1 MSSAPSVA
9 GSVSSSEWG
18 REYEDEDTW
27 YQFADVY
34 QSGMDTHLLPTAD
47 TAMSLRMAQYRRTGA
62 RRVDPPARP
71 SMKQRLQMCDVPARP
86 AETFDR
92 LSPVTS
98 GRGRPALWQL
108 KDIADDDDGDGQGN
122 APVHDGNVVHD
133 GNGGAARKR
142 WVAVRDGS
150 YSRDLV
156 KPEVHV
162 SGVAARGEENLHECG
177 VLCNTFPDV
186 AVHDGDC
193 DVSRGKII
201 RTESV
206 NMHVP
211 TVFPEAPTHVSHI
224 AVHAIED
231 DELRQRVRDDITNA
245 TGHRNTKQRD
255 LRTLDHSVPGVVDS
269 SHDVN
274 SLDLLTSS
282 TVVENQTS
290 HTTKLKGTVP
300 WEICEEFSG
309 LTDDASPF
317 HKTRASTD
325 QFTFLCLERKRTSHD
340 PFQPHVSC
348 VMYLCEDTTVHDSL
362 APPPGDTDSGD
373 SKVANGVVPQ
383 LLDTPS
389 SGATLWCKTSGVI
402 PEVRRTS
409 GVTPEVRRTS
419 GVTPEVRRA
428 PSLNLCEAKS
438 SPRGKPDVNDN
449 TTPAAPFSLP
459 RAATLPSLSSKL
471 SALVADDV
479 MAKNL
484 KKFPFFA
491 ATRRQK
497 SSEEDKPRPPPVETL
512 AVLLR
517 RGNSDCL
524 ASLNL
529 TWLERARHGGLGGA
543 TVWVGVVFGAAVGVL
558 FAVLV
563 KVLQAVVATGVFV
576 KQ

>member
-1 MSSAPSVA
+1 MA

-34 QSGMDTHLLPTAD
+34 QSGMDTHLLPTSD

-71 SMKQRLQMCDVPARP
+71 SMKQRLQMSDVPARP

-108 KDIADDDDGDGQGN
+108 KDIADDDGADGQGN
-122 APVHDGNVVHD
+122 APVHDGN
-133 GNGGAARKR
+133 GGAARKR
-142 WVAVRDGS
+142 CVAVRDGS
-150 YSRDLV
+150 YSRDIA
-156 KPEVHV
+156 KPEEHV
-162 SGVAARGEENLHECG
+162 PDVAARGEESLHECG
-177 VLCNTFPDV
+177 VLCDTFPDV
-186 AVHDGDC
+186 AMHNGDC
-193 DVSRGKII
+193 GVSRGEII

-206 NMHVP
+206 NMHVA
-211 TVFPEAPTHVSHI
+211 TVFPKAPTHASHI
-224 AVHAIED
+224 AVHVIEA
-231 DELRQRVRDDITNA
+231 DELRQRVCDDITNA
-245 TGHRNTKQRD
+245 TGHTDRERRD
-255 LRTLDHSVPGVVDS
+255 PRTLDCSVPGVVDS

-274 SLDLLTSS
+274 SPDFLTSS
-282 TVVENQTS
+282 TITKNQSS

-300 WEICEEFSG
+300 REICEEFNG
-309 LTDDASPF
+309 LTDVASPF
-317 HKTRASTD
+317 HKTRVSTD

-340 PFQPHVSC
+340 PFQAHVSC
-348 VMYLCEDTTVHDSL
+348 VMYLYEDTTVYDSL
-362 APPPGDTDSGD
+362 APPPVDTDSGD
-373 SKVANGVVPQ
+373 SKVGNGVVPQ
-383 LLDTPS
+383 QNTPS
-389 SGATLWCKTSGVI
+389 SGATLWCKTSGV
-402 PEVRRTS
+402 
-409 GVTPEVRRTS
+409 TPEVRRTS
-419 GVTPEVRRA
+419 G
-428 PSLNLCEAKS
+428 SNLCAAAVKSKS

-449 TTPAAPFSLP
+449 TTPATPLSLP

-471 SALVADDV
+471 SLVADDV

-497 SSEEDKPRPPPVETL
+497 STDGEDKTRPPPVETL

-524 ASLNL
+524 GSLNL
-529 TWLERARHGGLGGA
+529 TWLERARNGGLGGA
-543 TVWVGVVFGAAVGVL
+543 TVWVGVVFGAAIGVL

-563 KVLQAVVATGVFV
+563 KVLQALVATGVFV